1 MSLIPPVMPL
11 QDNVDSEPFAS
22 TCPSTQVLRQYLTGW
37 IDDDES
43 TALETHLQQ
52 CPECATTLRTLEH
65 PADTLL
71 QSLQNTVSVEDA
83 RNMQTADESG
93 PVARAIDR
101 ARCLMDPS
109 AAATAE
115 SGRLAWPHAE
125 REIGM
130 YDLLKPLGRG
140 GMGTV
145 YLAVHRQLKKEV
157 AIKLLPALSAED
169 RDVRARFEREI
180 RVVGR
185 LNHPSIVTATDA
197 GEIDGTQFLVME
209 YIPGLDLSRIA
220 RLLGQL
226 PVADACE
233 LMRQTALG
241 LSCAHAEGVVHRDVK
256 PSNLMLDDSGRIR
269 ILDFGLAQY
278 SPWDEASVDLTTVGQ
293 LMGTLDYMAPEQA
306 EFSGNVDYRADL
318 YALGSTLFRLLCG
331 RPPLA
336 AAPNQSPLEKL
347 RLLDSQQPPKLS
359 TLCPQ
364 APAELVNLVAIL
376 LSRNP
381 QHRPASA
388 AHVAEQLLPFVA
400 GADLPGLL
408 LQARQKITD
417 TPDDSTSEQRSRFH
431 APNLA
436 GEPTRRRIWGK
447 VLAMAIL
454 PMLIVAGLLLKLEL
468 SKGQLVIESNA
479 DNVEVRLIREGT
491 PVEGITVQ
499 HGTTATR
506 LKADHYEIVIH
517 SPSDGVTIDQEK
529 FTLQSGETV
538 VARISRV
545 DSADASKS
553 AVPGGEI
560 PRDSKDASG
569 VPEPLYEG
577 KPLAVWLEML
587 WREKSPREIKSALDA
602 CSALASTES
611 GAQIT
616 RTLLEVLPDL
626 KGNMNLTP
634 ERDRDTV
641 TLDRAAGALLWKA
654 NPGAEFY
661 RQWIA
666 AFEAADAAWRQR
678 LWRYLNDSRPESVTT
693 LEPFLAWAQ
702 QRLNQ
707 VPANAETPTK
717 EETLKA
723 AVYLR
728 NLTSRHSTAIDD
740 SFKPTVVD
748 LLIGSPQLRSSWWL
762 SNPIV
767 YQDESGSTPLWLP
780 KFQAEVTRHAI
791 TVFSSESPTDALV
804 VQACMILG
812 HGVELDPQQRAII
825 ASSLARRLAAFCD
838 APDTMVTRVQTPE
851 DFAQFSTPRI
861 SANSPLREIVI
872 TINVR
877 HSYSNSIPV
886 LDQYPVLHLLN
897 LAEILDNGQSVQPE
911 LGRLMNTALATLEI
925 INTRRQEWA
934 KASQNSG
941 RGGLGGRGTSRLTTV
956 HLEWPELKAHE
967 DQPTRGFGEMS
978 ETRGSRAPSRL
989 WRDHEP
995 TKRNWLDCVILQHPV
1010 MNRLVEEALV
1020 AFDAAVPANPAET
1033 KAPAQSPES
1042 GLDPA
1047 IKER

>member
-1 MSLIPPVMPL
+1 MSLIPPAMPL
-11 QDNVDSEPFAS
+11 EDNFNSEPLAS
-22 TCPSTQVLRQYLTGW
+22 ACPSAQVLRQYLTGW

-52 CPECATTLRTLEH
+52 CSECATTLRTLEH

-83 RNMQTADESG
+83 GNMQPTDESG
-93 PVARAIDR
+93 PVARALDR
-101 ARCLMDPS
+101 ARRLMDSS
-109 AAATAE
+109 AAATGE
-115 SGRLAWPHAE
+115 SGRRAWPHAQ

-220 RLLGQL
+220 RHLGQL

-256 PSNLMLDDSGRIR
+256 PSNLMLDDCGQIR

-359 TLCPQ
+359 TLCPH

-388 AHVAEQLLPFVA
+388 AHVAEQLLPFAA

-408 LQARQKITD
+408 LRARQKITD
-417 TPDDSTSEQRSRFH
+417 TPDDSTPELRSRFH

-436 GEPTRRRIWGK
+436 GEPKRRRIGRRI
-447 VLAMAIL
+447 LGATIL
-454 PMLIVAGLLLKLEL
+454 PVLLVAGLLLKLEL

-479 DNVEVRLIREGT
+479 DNVEVRLIRAGT
-491 PVEGITVQ
+491 PVEGITVH

-545 DSADASKS
+545 NSADVSNNAMPD
-553 AVPGGEI
+553 VEI
-560 PRDSKDASG
+560 PRDSKAAPA

-577 KPLAVWLEML
+577 KPLAAWLEL
-587 WREKSPREIKSALDA
+587 LRREKSPREIKSALDA
-602 CSALASTES
+602 CSALVSTET
-611 GAQIT
+611 GVQIT
-616 RTLLEVLPDL
+616 RTLLDVVPDL
-626 KGNMNLTP
+626 EGNMNLTP
-634 ERDRDTV
+634 DRDKDTV
-641 TLDRAAGALLWKA
+641 ALDRAAGALLWKA

-666 AFEAADAAWRQR
+666 AFEAADRQWRQR
-678 LWRYLNDSRPESVTT
+678 LWSYLYDSVPDSGTT
-693 LEPFLAWAQ
+693 LEPFLDWAR

-707 VPANAETPTK
+707 EHVNSWGNNNED
-717 EETLKA
+717 TLKA

-740 SFKPTVVD
+740 AFKPTVVD
-748 LLIGSPQLRSSWWL
+748 LLISSPQLRSSWWL

-767 YQDESGSTPLWLP
+767 YQNESVTTPLWLP

-791 TVFSSESPTDALV
+791 TVFSRETPTDALV

-812 HGVELDPQQRAII
+812 SGVDLDAEQRMTVT
-825 ASSLARRLAAFCD
+825 SSLARRLAAFCD
-838 APDTMVTRVQTPE
+838 SPDTLVTRVQTPE
-851 DFAQFSTPRI
+851 DFAQFSAPRI
-861 SANSPLREIVI
+861 SARSPLR
-872 TINVR
+872 TIIIQLQMSMGR
-877 HSYSNSIPV
+877 SDSNSIPV
-886 LDQYPVLHLLN
+886 VDQYPILHLLN
-897 LAEILDNGQSVQPE
+897 LAETLDNGQSVQPE
-911 LGRLMNTALATLEI
+911 LSRLMNTTRATLEI
-925 INTRRQEWA
+925 INARRQTLA
-934 KASQNSG
+934 NSRSSG
-941 RGGLGGRGTSRLTTV
+941 AFGGGLTTV
-956 HLEWPELKAHE
+956 HLTWPELKAQE
-967 DQPTRGFGEMS
+967 DRPSRGLGERS
-978 ETRGSRAPSRL
+978 RAPGSRIPSRL
-989 WRDHEP
+989 WGDHEP
-995 TKRNWLDCVILQHPV
+995 TQRNWLEVIILQHPV
-1010 MNRLVEEALV
+1010 MTRLVEEALV
-1020 AFDAAVPANPAET
+1020 ALEAAAPTDPAET
-1033 KAPAQSPES
+1033 KEPKQSPES
-1042 GLDPA
+1042 GRDP
-1047 IKER
+1047 ITKDR